1 MHLRPNRRHNRSEAL
16 ALAQGHG
23 DYIWVIDADDMVV
36 GTPDF
41 EGLSADVYSL
51 RYGADFQL
59 LAPATVPRWAAVA
72 VCGRGPR
79 IRCL

>member
-1 MHLRPNRRHNRSEAL
+1 MHLRPNRRHNSSEAL

-36 GTPDF
+36 GTTDF

-51 RYGADFQL
+51 RYGADFSYWRRQL
-59 LAPATVPRWAAVA
+59 FRDGLPWR
-72 VCGRGPR
+72 
-79 IRCL
+79 